1 MEGVPDRDA
10 TIGEPRESR
19 PADDEA
25 VIVAHRERAI
35 QLALDG
41 KYAESEVCSRE
52 ALRLQ
57 PDDVDA
63 MNELGVA
70 VWKQGREAEAESI
83 YRRVLEITADDFRI
97 WTNLGLVL
105 MTQEREDDAEV
116 CFRESLRLEP
126 KSFHAQMSIG
136 NVLSNRGEFAAAN
149 EWLGSAVAMCP
160 DSVEALQNVAMNL
173 ARQGRLSEAIE
184 HYERAA
190 RIQPELAELRRNL
203 GYARLAA
210 GDYERGWT
218 DHEWRLKCF
227 PPSGCKINRTFW
239 NGDDFHGQTILLHF
253 EQGYGDTL
261 QFIRYAKPVKRRGGR
276 VVVLCPS
283 ALVRLLS
290 RCEGVDMACDG
301 VGFEPEC
308 HIHAPLLSLPAILGT
323 TLATVPAQVPYL
335 FADPVQVERW
345 RPVMDRTLGSAD
357 GTGPDSGE
365 RPFRIGIVW
374 QGRPE
379 NGGDRWRSYRLEHY
393 APIAEIPG
401 VRLVSLQLGYGREQV
416 AELDGRFPVIE
427 VPGRR
432 GVDFS
437 ETAAIAQH
445 LDLVI
450 SPCTSM
456 AHLAGGLGLP
466 VWVALSYTGDW
477 RWLSVREDSPWY
489 PTLRLFRQ
497 PMHGDWE
504 SVFRRMAGELR
515 TLLAQ
520 RCRIAPSEAA

>member
-1 MEGVPDRDA
+1 MEGVPGGVA
-10 TIGEPRESR
+10 TIGEPGGTPR
-19 PADDEA
+19 PDDEA
-25 VIVAHRERAI
+25 VLAGHRERAI
-35 QLALDG
+35 RLAMEG
-41 KYAESEVCSRE
+41 NYAESEACSRE
-52 ALRLQ
+52 VLRHR

-70 VWKQGREAEAESI
+70 VWKLGREAEAEEI
-83 YRRVLEITADDFRI
+83 YRRAYAINPDDFRI

-105 MTQEREDDAEV
+105 MTQEREDEAEA
-116 CFRESLRLEP
+116 CFRESLRLQP
-126 KSFHAQMSIG
+126 RSFHAHMSIG
-136 NVLSNRGEFAAAN
+136 NVLSNRGDFDGAN
-149 EWLGSAVAMCP
+149 EWLGSALAMCP

-173 ARQGRLSEAIE
+173 ARQGRLAESIE

-210 GDYERGWT
+210 GDYERGWP
-218 DHEWRLKCF
+218 DHEWRLKCV

-239 NGDDFHGQTILLHF
+239 NGDDFHGQTLLLHF

-261 QFIRYAKPVKRRGGR
+261 QFVRYARLVKRRGGR

-283 ALVRLLS
+283 ALVRLVS

-308 HIHAPLLSLPAILGT
+308 HIHAPLLSVPAILGT
-323 TLATVPAQVPYL
+323 TLETVPSQVPYL

-345 RPVMDRTLGSAD
+345 RPVMDRLLGSAE
-357 GTGPDSGE
+357 GPGG
-365 RPFRIGIVW
+365 RPFRVGIAW

-379 NGGDRWRSYRLEHY
+379 NGGDRWRSFRLEHY

-401 VRLVSLQLGYGREQV
+401 VRLVSLQLGYGREQI
-416 AELDGRFPVIE
+416 AALGDRFPVIE
-427 VPGRR
+427 VPGRK
-432 GVDFS
+432 GLDFS

-450 SPCTSM
+450 SPCTAV

-466 VWVALSYTGDW
+466 VWVALSYVGDW

-497 PMHGDWE
+497 PTHGDWE

-515 TLLAQ
+515 EHLASRPQ
-520 RCRIAPSEAA
+520 TVESEAA